1 MLTRSDNYYTQAK
14 TLGILYKDIMH
25 KIYINSGLDEYE
37 FMDFNIKE
45 IEEFEMK
52 LYAPDYFYNVYQ
64 KYTKLR
70 NGKVLI
76 PIGEQPAFYWLGNTY
91 VRRFD

>member
-1 MLTRSDNYYTQAK
+1 MLTEATTTHKPRL
-14 TLGILYKDIMH
+14 LGFVKDIMH

-37 FMDFNIKE
+37 FMDFNIQE

-52 LYAPDYFYNVYQ
+52 LYAPDYFYVYQ

-76 PIGEQPAFYWLGNTY
+76 PENDLHFIG
-91 VRRFD
+91 